1 MAQKVNFPSS
11 LSLLLSIARGYSK
24 TEMCR
29 TKRDKESIHK
39 QFGFFYYTLPVVS
52 KRKPSESALIMVAP
66 FVESLVLLAEYYG
79 MDEGYLV
86 CAVVHAQGPAEGVC
100 GRGAQGLQ

>member
-1 MAQKVNFPSS
+1 
-11 LSLLLSIARGYSK
+11 
-24 TEMCR
+24 MCR
-29 TKRDKESIHK
+29 TKRDKKASIKRQHFSN
-39 QFGFFYYTLPVVS
+39 FGLFYYTLPVVS

-100 GRGAQGLQ
+100 GRGPQGLQ